1 MRALITGAAGFIGSH
16 LTEHL
21 LKNTEW
27 ELVLVDKLAYA
38 SNGLAR
44 LNDIQAFSQ
53 AKNRVHM
60 FPIDI
65 SQPIPLMLEREFGSI
80 DYILHLAAETHVD
93 NSISDPR
100 PFVLANVV
108 GTVEMLQY
116 ARRIHSRLKKFV
128 LMSTDEVFGPAPEG
142 VAYKEGDRY
151 NSTNPYSAT
160 KAAAEE
166 LCMAWANTYEIP
178 MVVVHGM
185 NNFGERQHPEK
196 FIPNTVRKILRQEK
210 ITIHANKNRTKAGSR
225 QYIHARNT
233 SAALMFILQKIG
245 DNGNMKLREK
255 YNIVGEQEV
264 DNLELVQMIHAL
276 MEKILNQ
283 SFSLNCEL
291 VDFHGTRPG
300 HDLRYCLN
308 GDKLARLGWAPPK
321 NFDESLEKT
330 IRWMVDP
337 RNLHWLLVD

>member
-21 LKNTEW
+21 LKSTDW

-65 SQPIPLMLEREFGSI
+65 AQPIPVMLEREIGSI
-80 DYILHLAAETHVD
+80 DYVLHLAAETHVD
-93 NSISDPR
+93 NSITDPR
-100 PFVLANVV
+100 PFVMSNVV
-108 GTVEMLQY
+108 GTMEMLQF
-116 ARRIHSRLKKFV
+116 ARRLNSRLKKFV
-128 LMSTDEVFGPAPEG
+128 LLSTDEVFGPAPEG
-142 VAYKEGDRY
+142 VAYKENDRY

-166 LCMAWANTYEIP
+166 LCMAWANSYGIP
-178 MVVVHGM
+178 VVIVHAM

-196 FIPNTVRKILRQEK
+196 FIPNTVRKILRREK
-210 ITIHANKNRTKAGSR
+210 IAIHANKNRTKAGSR

-233 SAALMFILQKIG
+233 SAAILFLLQKIG
-245 DNGNMKLREK
+245 NGGSIRLRDK

-264 DNLELVQMIHAL
+264 DNLELVQKIHQL

-283 SFSLNCEL
+283 SFELNYEL
-291 VDFHGTRPG
+291 VDFHGSRPG
-300 HDLRYCLN
+300 HDLRYCLD
-308 GDKLARLGWAPPK
+308 GDKLARMGWAPPK
-321 NFDESLEKT
+321 TFDESLEKT
-330 IRWMVDP
+330 VQWMLNP
-337 RNLHWLLVD
+337 KNLHWLLVD